1 MRDVL
6 DHDEITKLLS
16 RIMRGSR
23 RVERSSDDWLAPIGM
38 PRFKGPGGSGE
49 PVLFSIDRDFDIEF
63 DQSAQETTR
72 VLALLLQSQLA
83 APEQAD
89 AHYVEREIMSAI
101 GEVKSGAA
109 KDKGLG
115 QRLADRVAK
124 RFARSVTVV
133 PVGGLDFLGVEEV
146 AKLRDRVLLGPF
158 NDATESVFD
167 SFAKEFTGHSFHF
180 TSDVWWTENVLA
192 FRSEPALFEDGP
204 PGEGI
209 GLIAVA
215 IDSVDV
221 GAGIRAMELVE
232 ALLGAM
238 WIIDQW
244 PEPFASAPPWILGT
258 PSTTEYPREPTSH
271 EDGSLPV
278 SLIQVSTRATR
289 VDAIDFDTPQP
300 HVDVAAVLA
309 QPTTLVDLVARAEAP
324 VAEQGLAR
332 RLAAACRLARLAG
345 QDSARDVEI
354 LHLVVALEALVS
366 DHATGPGVTAR
377 FVKRV
382 LALLPAD
389 RRDAAALEALYNLRS
404 EVGHQGFSAD
414 SRTRVS
420 KAAAFGQNTLYRC
433 ILAFAELVDRHQFR
447 SESDLLAWLD
457 RTAPDAKDPFA

>member
-1 MRDVL
+1 M
-6 DHDEITKLLS
+6 
-16 RIMRGSR
+16 
-23 RVERSSDDWLAPIGM
+23 
-38 PRFKGPGGSGE
+38 
-49 PVLFSIDRDFDIEF
+49 
-63 DQSAQETTR
+63 
-72 VLALLLQSQLA
+72 
-83 APEQAD
+83 
-89 AHYVEREIMSAI
+89 
-101 GEVKSGAA
+101 
-109 KDKGLG
+109 
-115 QRLADRVAK
+115 
-124 RFARSVTVV
+124 
-133 PVGGLDFLGVEEV
+133 
-146 AKLRDRVLLGPF
+146 
-158 NDATESVFD
+158 
-167 SFAKEFTGHSFHF
+167 
-180 TSDVWWTENVLA
+180 
-192 FRSEPALFEDGP
+192 
-204 PGEGI
+204 
-209 GLIAVA
+209 
-215 IDSVDV
+215 
-221 GAGIRAMELVE
+221 
-232 ALLGAM
+232 
-238 WIIDQW
+238 
-244 PEPFASAPPWILGT
+244 
-258 PSTTEYPREPTSH
+258 
-271 EDGSLPV
+271 
-278 SLIQVSTRATR
+278 STRATR

>member
-221 GAGIRAMELVE
+221 GAVSG
-232 ALLGAM
+232 
-238 WIIDQW
+238 
-244 PEPFASAPPWILGT
+244 PWNWLKPCWVPCGSSINGQS
-258 PSTTEYPREPTSH
+258 PSRRRRR
-271 EDGSLPV
+271 GSLARHPPLSTPV
-278 SLIQVSTRATR
+278 S
-289 VDAIDFDTPQP
+289 
-300 HVDVAAVLA
+300 
-309 QPTTLVDLVARAEAP
+309 
-324 VAEQGLAR
+324 
-332 RLAAACRLARLAG
+332 RLRM
-345 QDSARDVEI
+345 
-354 LHLVVALEALVS
+354 
-366 DHATGPGVTAR
+366 
-377 FVKRV
+377 
-382 LALLPAD
+382 
-389 RRDAAALEALYNLRS
+389 
-404 EVGHQGFSAD
+404 
-414 SRTRVS
+414 
-420 KAAAFGQNTLYRC
+420 
-433 ILAFAELVDRHQFR
+433 
-447 SESDLLAWLD
+447 
-457 RTAPDAKDPFA
+457 RTAPCRSASSR